1 MNGVQG
7 VESSNLFI
15 PTNWKIRDLRE
26 NASPFFVSRHHRPS
40 LFSPYRNRLFL
51 PDRPALSVRGPSLP
65 PAYLPVGYQGAIIFS
80 ARPGPC
86 MSSQEHVFI
95 TDRPPGAVFVRSG
108 GQLIFRPTVRHSS
121 MSHRSICKIGYAF
134 PSASSSE
141 RVTAENPI
149 CR

>member
-1 MNGVQG
+1 MGFKGSKVQTF
-7 VESSNLFI
+7 SSR
-15 PTNWKIRDLRE
+15 PTGKSGTYVKTRVT
-26 NASPFFVSRHHRPS
+26 FFVSRHYRPS

-141 RVTAENPI
+141 RVTTENPI